1 MTIDVRIHNSND
13 GYSWIRLV
21 FVLAQMNY
29 SPKVLMGIMDIQE
42 QKRNM
47 EFFIDSDAILSTIIE
62 ENAYIFDIDI
72 MTQNISAI
80 KGENLSIHGMSYNKF
95 FIFIYAEMQ

>member
-1 MTIDVRIHNSND
+1 MDTTC
-13 GYSWIRLV
+13 

-47 EFFIDSDAILSTIIE
+47 EFLLIVMQYSQRLSRKML
-62 ENAYIFDIDI
+62 IFLI
-72 MTQNISAI
+72 
-80 KGENLSIHGMSYNKF
+80 
-95 FIFIYAEMQ
+95 

>member
-1 MTIDVRIHNSND
+1 
-13 GYSWIRLV
+13 
-21 FVLAQMNY
+21 
-29 SPKVLMGIMDIQE
+29 MDIQE

-80 KGENLSIHGMSYNKF
+80 KGENLSLFVFLLKIIHYKF
-95 FIFIYAEMQ
+95 HK